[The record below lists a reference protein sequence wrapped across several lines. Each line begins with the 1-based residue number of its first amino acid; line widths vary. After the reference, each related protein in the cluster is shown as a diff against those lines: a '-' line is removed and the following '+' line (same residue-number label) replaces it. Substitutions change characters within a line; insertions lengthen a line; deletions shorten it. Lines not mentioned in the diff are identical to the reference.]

1 MRKTIF
7 LAVALSSAIILPAT
21 AQLGKVW
28 SDFQSY
34 SVDLQNYLRNNLSD
48 FRPLEI
54 QTQGAVT
61 SATGEL
67 NIPNPIFANEII
79 SSDIFI
85 NSISGNFEGNPLLN
99 SYSVGNDMN
108 RYIIRGSIASYL
120 GRNGQIRAKV
130 KLQNTERELR
140 NIDAFTKES
149 EDNYS
154 NFESDV
160 TSKVQE
166 LIGKG
171 DIAGAG
177 ILSSLLNQS
186 IFQLKQ
192 IKIQQN
198 QSKII
203 GENLAQTIQGN
214 QFLQYANLNLSSLS
228 QQMEE
233 TNRARRVDNSAE
245 AARLLRTTSQIDL
258 FGRSD
263 DN

>member
-28 SDFQSY
+28 NDFQSY
-34 SVDLQNYLRNNLSD
+34 SVDLQNYLRNNIRD

-54 QTQGAVT
+54 QTQVAVT

-67 NIPNPIFANEII
+67 NIPNPITADEII

-85 NSISGNFEGNPLLN
+85 NSISSNFEGNPLLN
-99 SYSVGNDMN
+99 SYSVGNHMN

-120 GRNGQIRAKV
+120 GRNGQIRTKV

-140 NIDAFTKES
+140 NIDAFADKA
-149 EDNYS
+149 D
-154 NFESDV
+154 
-160 TSKVQE
+160 
-166 LIGKG
+166 
-171 DIAGAG
+171 DINRTFVDDIQRQVNQLSGTTNIPG
-177 ILSSLLNQS
+177 IAALLNAANQS
-186 IFQLKQ
+186 NLQLQQ

-214 QFLQYANLNLSSLS
+214 QFLQYANLNLS
-228 QQMEE
+228 QQVEE
-233 TNRARRVDNSAE
+233 TNRARRVDTSAE

-258 FGRSD
+258 FGRTD

>member
-1 MRKTIF
+1 MRKTIL
-7 LAVALSSAIILPAT
+7 LAIALSSAIILPAT

-28 SDFQSY
+28 TDFQSY

-48 FRPLEI
+48 LRPLEI
-54 QTQGAVT
+54 QTQNAVT

-79 SSDIFI
+79 SNDIFI
-85 NSISGNFEGNPLLN
+85 NSISSKFEDNSLLN
-99 SYSVGNDMN
+99 SYLVSNDMN
-108 RYIIRGSIASYL
+108 RYIIRGSIASFL
-120 GRNGQIRAKV
+120 GRNGQIRTKV
-130 KLQNTERELR
+130 KLQNTERELK
-140 NIDAFTKES
+140 NIDAFAKES

-154 NFESDV
+154 SFESQVRANVDA
-160 TSKVQE
+160 

-171 DIAGAG
+171 DLAGAG

-198 QSKII
+198 QSKIV

-214 QFLQYANLNLSSLS
+214 QFLQYSNLNLANLS

-233 TNRARRVDNSAE
+233 TNRARRVDTSAE

-258 FGRSD
+258 FGRID
-263 DN
+263 EK